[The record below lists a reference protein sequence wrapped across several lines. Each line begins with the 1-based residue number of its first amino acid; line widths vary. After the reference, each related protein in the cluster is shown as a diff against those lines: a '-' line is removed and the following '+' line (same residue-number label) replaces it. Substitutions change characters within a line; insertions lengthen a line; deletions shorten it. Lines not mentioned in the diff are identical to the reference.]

1 MESLR
6 WGFVY
11 LKTDASLSFDE
22 RLYLQLQAIDMY
34 FKNEEER
41 NIKTER
47 FEGRLSTQGE
57 HGLIGCFGG
66 QIFNAE
72 IELEHRTARLSF
84 IINEQTGKKG
94 SGGYTN

>member
-1 MESLR
+1 MENFR

-11 LKTDASLSFDE
+11 LKTDAGLSFDE
-22 RLYLQLQAIDMY
+22 RLYLQFQAIDIY

-41 NIKTER
+41 RVKTER
-47 FEGRLSTQGE
+47 FEGRLFTRGE

-72 IELEHRTARLSF
+72 IELEHRAAKLSF
-84 IINEQTGKKG
+84 IISEQTGKKD